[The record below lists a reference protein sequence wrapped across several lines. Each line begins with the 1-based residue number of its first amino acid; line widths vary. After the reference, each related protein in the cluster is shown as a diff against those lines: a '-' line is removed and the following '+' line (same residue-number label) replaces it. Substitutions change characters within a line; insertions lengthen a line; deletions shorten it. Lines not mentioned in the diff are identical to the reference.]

1 MEHENSYPS
10 YLRVE
15 GYIYKFGDILHEQ
28 TYPYYK
34 LLDDEKL
41 KAECLR
47 TYRVPLTVYSD
58 PLPRTCHMNYALI
71 HKIIGSA
78 WITRKQDGLYAEL
91 SIPWSESSD
100 FLFRMSADQIVENM
114 NMTLSVIGT
123 MVDPIDGEL
132 HYEEYAFA
140 KVAFGQFNTGI
151 IYKPD
156 KAEFLDI

>member
-1 MEHENSYPS
+1 MEHENCYPS

-15 GYIYKFGDILHEQ
+15 GYIYKFGDVLHEQ
-28 TYPYYK
+28 LFTHYK
-34 LLDDEKL
+34 LFDNEEL

-47 TYRVPLTVYSD
+47 TYRVPVTVYSD
-58 PLPRTCHMNYALI
+58 PLPRTCHMNYELM

-123 MVDPIDGEL
+123 MVDTVDEEP
-132 HYEEYAFA
+132 HYKEYSFA
-140 KVAFGQFNTGI
+140 KVAFGRFNTGI

-156 KAEFLDI
+156 KAEFSDI